1 MKILSISI
9 LLTFITLHL
18 FGQINFEN
26 GYIIDNNN
34 KRVECL
40 IKNTDW
46 KNNPSEF
53 EYKLTSDGITEKGSL
68 STVKEFGVTGFS
80 KYVRADLKIDLS
92 SYDVNKLSKT
102 RDPEWSQEKLFLK
115 VLVEGEAKLYY
126 YENSG
131 LIRFFYST
139 STDTVVNQLVY
150 KEYFEQKNKD
160 FVEEF
165 VISVNNKF
173 HQQLWVNVKCPNTSA
188 ADIEKIAYRKSDL
201 VKYFQNYNACS
212 GNTNIVFEN
221 KKGND
226 SFHLKIS
233 PGLNY
238 SYLSVI
244 NTYDQ
249 KYSTHFENQLNFRI
263 GLEAEFLLPFNKN
276 KWGILF
282 EPTFQ
287 YFSNEV
293 QKTNYNFIIDLN
305 TIEFPIGLRHYFFL
319 NKGIKLFADLIF
331 IPSYGCYF
339 NSTFERQYTTSSILP
354 TYLEIKPSHS
364 FAFGGGL
371 GYKKLSAE
379 LRYYTNRNLL
389 NNYAS
394 WYTDYQRLSLILGF
408 TIL

>member
-1 MKILSISI
+1 MKKTITPI
-9 LLTFITLHL
+9 LLTFITLYS
-18 FGQINFEN
+18 FGQISFES
-26 GYIIDNNN
+26 GYFIDNNN
-34 KRVECL
+34 RRVECL

-53 EYKLTSDGITEKGSL
+53 DYKLTTDGITGKGSL
-68 STVKEFGVTGFS
+68 STVKEFGVTGFP

-115 VLVEGEAKLYY
+115 VLVEGKAKLYY
-126 YENSG
+126 FENSG

-139 STDTVVNQLVY
+139 STDTIVNQLVY
-150 KEYFEQKNKD
+150 KEYFEQKNQSY
-160 FVEEF
+160 VEEF
-165 VISVNNKF
+165 EISINKKF
-173 HQQLWVNVKCPNTSA
+173 HQQLWINVRCENTRE

-212 GNTNIVFEN
+212 GNTNVVFEK
-221 KKGND
+221 KKGNE

-233 PGLNY
+233 PGINY

-244 NTYDQ
+244 NTYD
-249 KYSTHFENQLNFRI
+249 KNYSTDFENQLNFRI

-287 YFSNEV
+287 YFSDEV
-293 QKTNYNFIIDLN
+293 QKTNYNFIVDLN

-319 NKGIKLFADLIF
+319 NKGIKLFADIIF
-331 IPSYGCYF
+331 IPSYGIYF

-354 TYLEIKPSHS
+354 TYLEIKPSQS
-364 FAFGGGL
+364 FALGGGL

-379 LRYYTNRNLL
+379 MRYYANRNLL

-394 WYTDYQRLSLILGF
+394 WYSDYQRFSLILGF
-408 TIL
+408 AIL

>member
-1 MKILSISI
+1 MKKLIIPI
-9 LLTFITLHL
+9 LLIFIALHS
-18 FGQINFEN
+18 FGQIRFES
-26 GYIIDNNN
+26 GYFIDNHNR
-34 KRVECL
+34 RVECL
-40 IKNTDW
+40 VKNTDW

-53 EYKLTSDGITEKGSL
+53 DYKLTSNGITEKGNL
-68 STVKEFGVTGFS
+68 TTVKEFGVTGFS
-80 KYVRADLKIDLS
+80 KYIMADIKIDLS
-92 SYDVNKLSKT
+92 SYDVNNLSKT

-115 VLVEGEAKLYY
+115 VLVEGKANLYY

-131 LIRFFYST
+131 LILFFYST

-165 VISVNNKF
+165 AISVNNKF
-173 HQQLWVNVKCPNTSA
+173 HQQLWVNVKCANTRE

-201 VKYFQNYNACS
+201 VKYFQNYNDCS
-212 GNTNIVFEN
+212 GITNMVFEK
-221 KKGND
+221 KKGNK

-233 PGLNY
+233 PGINY

-244 NTYDQ
+244 NTYD
-249 KYSTHFENQLNFRI
+249 KNYSTDFENQLNFRI
-263 GLEAEFLLPFNKN
+263 GLEAEFILPFNKN

-287 YFSNEV
+287 YFSDEV
-293 QKTNYNFIIDLN
+293 QKTNYNVIIDLN

-319 NKGIKLFADLIF
+319 NKEIKLFADIIF
-331 IPSYGCYF
+331 IPSYGFYF

-379 LRYYTNRNLL
+379 IRYYTNRNLL

-394 WYTDYQRLSLILGF
+394 WYSDYRRFSLILGF